1 MMTLFLSGWA
11 YAVVGLVVGF
21 LLFAF
26 YVIHAERCDKCV
38 FGHDIADWKQATLLA
53 RIGVVLSIGS
63 AITWPL
69 AVVYTL
75 VVSLPAIL
83 YERFFAQADDNTIQ
97 SIVRAWYKRNRR
109 RGWQIHVSEEAAK
122 MKRSKLNIQIY
133 HSSPTASIKVSDDKC
148 ELEWNRSTF
157 KDAVIENKK
166 NQDNNSWA
174 RRSLSPGNPE
184 FFSLLKK
191 FMKDVSAGREP

>member
-1 MMTLFLSGWA
+1 MTMFLIGWA

-26 YVIHAERCDKCV
+26 YVIHSERCDKCV
-38 FGHDIADWKQATLLA
+38 FGWDIADWKNATLLA

-69 AVVYTL
+69 AVLYTTI
-75 VVSLPAIL
+75 VAFPCIIC
-83 YERFFAQADDNTIQ
+83 ERLFAKADENTLQ

-109 RGWQIHVSEEAAK
+109 RGWQIHVSDDSTSMGTK
-122 MKRSKLNIQIY
+122 KKKKVNIQIY
-133 HSSPTASIKVSDDKC
+133 HSNPTASIKVSDDKC

-157 KDAVIENKK
+157 TGTKDDENK
-166 NQDNNSWA
+166 WA
-174 RRSLSPGNPE
+174 RKSLPPGNPE
-184 FFSLLKK
+184 FFPLLKK